1 METWV
6 WCVLLDLV
14 FQGPFAIFGQAGNDL
29 DTVWK
34 NIFGGHHVHAWPI
47 PSTLCETWRYTTVE
61 QLAGHSGLAAVTAG
75 KSESATEYSPLE
87 LSMSEIRKDVYYI
100 IAEQVARVSA
110 PTMPPQISVT
120 INKAFALALQLST
133 QRCRLQLT
141 YPLVGAE
148 FHKHSMESMPDPDGE
163 DIENG
168 NVAFIAHP
176 GLTKWGD
183 AHGKNLDHRFDI
195 VSSLVQLEAPEP
207 GNTMGN
213 TMGSTTTEADI
224 AALEHNTGVS
234 SK

>member
-1 METWV
+1 
-6 WCVLLDLV
+6 
-14 FQGPFAIFGQAGNDL
+14 
-29 DTVWK
+29 
-34 NIFGGHHVHAWPI
+34 
-47 PSTLCETWRYTTVE
+47 
-61 QLAGHSGLAAVTAG
+61 
-75 KSESATEYSPLE
+75 
-87 LSMSEIRKDVYYI
+87 
-100 IAEQVARVSA
+100 
-110 PTMPPQISVT
+110 MPPQISVT